1 LTFDELEVR
10 LFDAALKI
18 YELEVREEERNKLK
32 MVELVVE
39 QVEDDDDDDDEIQS
53 ELQNAMGF
61 LASLILWWR
70 MLRG

>member
-10 LFDAALKI
+10 LFDAAHKI

-32 MVELVVE
+32 MVELIVE

-53 ELQNAMGF
+53 ELQNAMGL

>member
-1 LTFDELEVR
+1 
-10 LFDAALKI
+10 
-18 YELEVREEERNKLK
+18 

-53 ELQNAMGF
+53 ELQNAMGL